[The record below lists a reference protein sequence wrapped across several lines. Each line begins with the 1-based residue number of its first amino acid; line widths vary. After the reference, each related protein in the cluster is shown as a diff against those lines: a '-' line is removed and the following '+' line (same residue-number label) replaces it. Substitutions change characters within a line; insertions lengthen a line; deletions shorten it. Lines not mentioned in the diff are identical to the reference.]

1 MAKDIMVVATITS
14 LEVAEMVEKRHR
26 DLVRDIKK
34 YSKYIEE
41 SNNEL
46 GVRKNAQSSKEDE
59 SLGLVKND
67 ESSEDDLGELNFQ
80 PSSEKSNAVKNDVVK
95 DNRLKIESVKNNQ
108 RKNARVEDGFIDLDE
123 FWTDSTYLDKKGES
137 RPCYN
142 ITKKGCEFIAHKCT
156 GKKGVVFTA
165 RYINKFHEL
174 EEKANNG
181 TTAMVSKTPAP
192 LTTTFYQKNLYR
204 ISIFCKATGM
214 TKKQFIHN
222 FIITIGEKYDI
233 NKATAQ
239 YILEN
244 GSKPRYILELLDYFP
259 EMGETAQNFFDKIY
273 NEYVKEKKE
282 DGSKEV

>member
-14 LEVAEMVEKRHR
+14 LEVAEMIEKRHR

-59 SLGLVKND
+59 SGQLKIEPTSKND
-67 ESSEDDLGELNFQ
+67 ESSDLK
-80 PSSEKSNAVKNDVVK
+80 SEVAK
-95 DNRLKIESVKNNQ
+95 DNK
-108 RKNARVEDGFIDLDE
+108 RKNVRISDGFIDLDE
-123 FWTDSTYLDKKGES
+123 FWKESTYINQQNREM
-137 RPCYN
+137 PCYN

-181 TTAMVSKTPAP
+181 TTALVSKTPAP
-192 LTTTFYQKNLYR
+192 LTTTFYHKNLYR
-204 ISIFCKATGM
+204 IEIFCKVMGM
-214 TKKQFIHN
+214 TKKQFIHD

-239 YILEN
+239 YVLEN
-244 GSKPRYILELLDYFP
+244 GQKPRFILEILDYFP

-282 DGSKEV
+282 DGSTEV

>member
-1 MAKDIMVVATITS
+1 MAKDIMVVATISS
-14 LEVAEMVEKRHR
+14 LEVAKMMEKTH
-26 DLVRDIKK
+26 DNLIKNIRK

-41 SNNEL
+41 AN
-46 GVRKNAQSSKEDE
+46 D

-80 PSSEKSNAVKNDVVK
+80 PSSEKNNAVKNDVVK
-95 DNRLKIESVKNNQ
+95 DIALKIEVVKDNE
-108 RKNARVEDGFIDLDE
+108 RKNARISDEFIDLDE
-123 FWTDSTYLDKKGES
+123 FWKESTYINQKNREM
-137 RPCYN
+137 PCYN
-142 ITKKGCEFIAHKCT
+142 IKKKGCEFIAHKCT

-181 TTAMVSKTPAP
+181 TTALVSKTPAP
-192 LTTTFYQKNLYR
+192 LTTTFYHKNLYR
-204 ISIFCKATGM
+204 IEIFCKAMGM

-222 FIITIGEKYDI
+222 FIITIWEKYDI

-239 YILEN
+239 YVLEN
-244 GSKPRYILELLDYFP
+244 GQKPRFILEILDYFP

-282 DGSKEV
+282 DGSTED

>member
-1 MAKDIMVVATITS
+1 MAKDIMVVTTISS

-46 GVRKNAQSSKEDE
+46 GARKIAQSSKEDE
-59 SLGLVKND
+59 LGQLKI
-67 ESSEDDLGELNFQ
+67 E
-80 PSSEKSNAVKNDVVK
+80 PTSEKSNAVKNDVVK
-95 DNRLKIESVKNNQ
+95 DNALKIEAVKDNE
-108 RKNARVEDGFIDLDE
+108 RKNARVEYGFIDLDE

-181 TTAMVSKTPAP
+181 TTIALVSKTPAP
-192 LTTTFYQKNLYR
+192 LTTTFYHKNLYR
-204 ISIFCKATGM
+204 IEIFCKAMGM

-244 GSKPRYILELLDYFP
+244 GQKPRFILEILDYFP

-282 DGSKEV
+282 DGSTEA